1 MDEFDIAAYTK
12 DDIDTV
18 VASRTARL
26 VSLKPHLKQKQD
38 YIVRELQRR
47 ADGVFQWVK
56 ASLTHLD
63 EDGVRAE
70 DVERK
75 LAGFYSDMTQAYD
88 KIMGYLLQRAYGCA
102 LQPSL
107 SAPRN
112 CCPPS
117 SWKTGILM

>member
-75 LAGFYSDMTQAYD
+75 FAGFYSDMTQAYD
-88 KIMGYLLQRAYGCA
+88 KIMGYLLQRAYGYE
-102 LQPSL
+102 
-107 SAPRN
+107 R
-112 CCPPS
+112 
-117 SWKTGILM
+117 KRI